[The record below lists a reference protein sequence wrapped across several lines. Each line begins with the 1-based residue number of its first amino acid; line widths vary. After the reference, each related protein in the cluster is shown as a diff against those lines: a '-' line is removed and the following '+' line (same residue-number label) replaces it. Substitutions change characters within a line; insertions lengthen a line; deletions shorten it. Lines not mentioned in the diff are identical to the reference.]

1 MTSLARN
8 LNLSDSA
15 QSRISALFEQSNASE
30 GLSGEGLRTA
40 MRDTSGLVYDSGNG
54 TLASVS
60 YSSNAGNL
68 VHFTSS
74 SLKINSTC
82 TTNYATSSSTIF
94 SSQNG
99 YTAGLLS
106 SISVDSDGVLSG
118 TYSNGVTIELYAL
131 ALATFTNLQGLNSVG
146 DNLYTSTLD
155 SGDATTN
162 RANTGIAGSVS
173 GNTLESS
180 NVDMEIGRAHV

>member
-1 MTSLARN
+1 
-8 LNLSDSA
+8 
-15 QSRISALFEQSNASE
+15 
-30 GLSGEGLRTA
+30 
-40 MRDTSGLVYDSGNG
+40 MRDTTGFTTNTGDGS
-54 TLASVS
+54 LASVT

-68 VHFTSS
+68 VSYHSS
-74 SLKINSTC
+74 TLKLNSTC
-82 TTNYATSSSTIF
+82 TTNYATSSSTVF

-118 TYSNGVTIELYAL
+118 TYSNGVTIELYSI

-155 SGDATTN
+155 SGEATTN
-162 RANTGIAGSVS
+162 RANTGVAGSIS

-180 NVDMEIGRAHV
+180 NVDMATEMVNMIITQRGFEANSKTITTVDTMLSQIIQLKR